1 MLKFLTI
8 IILIVSFFYPI
19 QASWAFIIFFASLE
33 GYLFFISLR
42 KSEYSLISFAKDVS
56 LSDEEKKIL
65 KKYYLYF
72 RYPYASKSFSTSLSF
87 IALSAFIF
95 VPWLLYNHLWL
106 QAIIIG
112 LNYIFAQM
120 LSSKLNIRFY
130 LHDAV
135 ERLHKEEFREDMLLV
150 DSVCGKILKK

>member
-1 MLKFLTI
+1 MIKLIIT
-8 IILIVSFFYPI
+8 IILITAIFYPI
-19 QASWAFIIFFASLE
+19 QSSWAFIIFFASFE
-33 GYLFFISLR
+33 GYLFLTSLR
-42 KSEYSLISFAKDVS
+42 KSEYSLANIAKDIN
-56 LSDEEKKIL
+56 LNEEEKKIL

-106 QAIIIG
+106 QATIIG

-135 ERLHKEEFREDMLLV
+135 ERLHKEEFREEMLLA
-150 DSVCGKILKK
+150 DSVCDKILKK